1 LIRVTL
7 RVYATLIG
15 EVGWRVQTVTLN
27 DDATVSDALE
37 AVGLS
42 KIVLNDGGIRPMY
55 KVLVNGRDVEFVGGL
70 RATLRDGDAIDVFP
84 PVAGGYP
91 VK

>member
-1 LIRVTL
+1 MIRVTV

-15 EVGWRVQTVTLN
+15 EVGWRVRTITLR
-27 DDATVSDALE
+27 DDATVRDALD

-42 KIVLNDGGIRPMY
+42 RIVLLNGGVRPMY
-55 KVLVNGRDVEFVGGL
+55 KVLVNGRDIEFAGGL
-70 RATLRDGDAIDVFP
+70 SATIRDSDTIDVFP